1 VIPTKI
7 GQGEKMKRTKR
18 LTKRQLQRIIKEEKA
33 GLLKEGHMQFIT
45 PAFSKMP
52 MKSRAIPEFADAI
65 KGHTRI
71 NESESYFPISGEPNA
86 SWVTFERA
94 LWDAAA
100 EMVDAGFPADG
111 VQDAMIR
118 AVEGTIGGFD
128 LDDDYGSGF

>member
-1 VIPTKI
+1 
-7 GQGEKMKRTKR
+7 MKP
-18 LTKRQLQRIIKEEKA
+18 LTRRQLRRIIREEKA
-33 GLLKEGHMQFIT
+33 GLLKEGHMQFIA
-45 PAFSKMP
+45 PAFSGSP
-52 MKSRAIPEFADAI
+52 MKSRAPREFADAI
-65 KGHTRI
+65 KGYTRI
-71 NESESYFPISGEPNA
+71 NESEYFPIAGTPNA
-86 SWVTFERA
+86 SWVAFEEA